1 MLAAIRSALAQLLR
15 RSAEF
20 PGDRRRHA
28 RADMGGRPAT
38 LGLRVT
44 DATVGSVFFGDA
56 KRRAVIR
63 NISSGGLM
71 LETSSPPEVEEQV
84 VVKIAG
90 VAPIGGTVLW
100 RKGDKVGIGFDDALS
115 PEELALVARN
125 PN

>member
-1 MLAAIRSALAQLLR
+1 MLATIRSALSQLLR
-15 RSAEF
+15 RPAEF
-20 PGDRRRHA
+20 SGERRHHA

-38 LGLRVT
+38 IGLRAT
-44 DATVGSVFFGDA
+44 DATVGSIFFGDA

-71 LETSSPPEVEEQV
+71 LETTSPPEVEEQV
-84 VVKIAG
+84 MVKIAG

-100 RKGDKVGIGFDDALS
+100 RKDDKVGIGFDDVLS
-115 PEELALVARN
+115 PEELALVARD

>member
-1 MLAAIRSALAQLLR
+1 MLATIRSALSQLLR
-15 RSAEF
+15 RPAEF
-20 PGDRRRHA
+20 SGERRHHA

-38 LGLRVT
+38 IGLRAT

-71 LETSSPPEVEEQV
+71 LETTSPPEVEEQV
-84 VVKIAG
+84 MVKIAG

-100 RKGDKVGIGFDDALS
+100 RKDDKVGIGFDDVLS
-115 PEELALVARN
+115 PEELALVARD